1 MCEFERGLSP
11 SKVSSI
17 TLFLRMHPTDTPGVL
32 LCRAG
37 RKPTNVESGLLL
49 NMTTTLLDWERSVV
63 ILLNSNAF
71 SDWRKMFYVPWVE
84 TN

>member
-1 MCEFERGLSP
+1 ML
-11 SKVSSI
+11 
-17 TLFLRMHPTDTPGVL
+17 PTDTSGVL

-63 ILLNSNAF
+63 ILLNSNMF